1 MSRLE
6 EQLTAVR
13 VIVPIVVRASAELP
27 LGLNVRRY
35 AGLDLGPQGLAL
47 GVVREQRR
55 GLPYCGEVIDELA
68 RGSVVVRRALE
79 IGICDIGRR
88 SVTGEQGEMIGG

>member
-13 VIVPIVVRASAELP
+13 VIVPIIVRASAELP

-35 AGLDLGPQGLAL
+35 AGLDLGPQGLPV
-47 GVVREQRR
+47 GVLCEQRH
-55 GLPYCGEVIDELA
+55 GLPYCGEVVDELA
-68 RGSVVVRRALE
+68 RGSVVVQRALE
-79 IGICDIGRR
+79 IGICDIGCR
-88 SVTGEQGEMIGG
+88 SVMGEPQ